1 MNSVNNFSC
10 EFITKYHMFYLILDY
25 FKTKYKKLNISIF
38 SASISLLEHILA
50 CIEISFFFSIIISFF
65 IRFDPIY
72 PNKCSYTYIPDDG
85 FTLNNKINN

>member
-10 EFITKYHMFYLILDY
+10 EFLTKYHMFYLILDY

-50 CIEISFFFSIIISFF
+50 RNFIFFSIIISFF
-65 IRFDPIY
+65 IRFGPIY

-85 FTLNNKINN
+85 FTLNNKIYN